1 MNMVTGNR
9 TPKTAEPIRKASIST
24 VTASRTPKNT
34 NDKEVHN
41 VARKTNLDD
50 ALCGI
55 VFHATTA
62 RKMLVSVDRL
72 AAAGNLVRFGPGADD
87 NYIMNV
93 KTSRKIWMTKNGG
106 VYEVA
111 VMFKVNEEWK
121 EGIITID
128 SGAEECV
135 MPKDW
140 YKDVEMSEKKDG
152 IKFMGADGSDLGNFG
167 RKLMEFVPKEDF
179 AGFTRRA

>member
-1 MNMVTGNR
+1 
-9 TPKTAEPIRKASIST
+9 
-24 VTASRTPKNT
+24 
-34 NDKEVHN
+34 
-41 VARKTNLDD
+41 
-50 ALCGI
+50 
-55 VFHATTA
+55 
-62 RKMLVSVDRL
+62 
-72 AAAGNLVRFGPGADD
+72 
-87 NYIMNV
+87 
-93 KTSRKIWMTKNGG
+93 MTKNGG

-111 VMFKVNEEWK
+111 VVFKVGEEWK

-140 YKDVEMSEKKDG
+140 FKEVEMSEKKDG

-167 RKLMEFVPKEDF
+167 RKLMEFVPKGDF